1 MIDFT
6 NDTHPIY
13 NNILSI
19 MKNLNCHETY
29 LDKSKEGG
37 GGSYLVS
44 LRLNI
49 LKRQLPKKL
58 WDGYG
63 AANVNE
69 IWLSYI
75 YSLHLLYSKCS
86 ADMSLI

>member
-1 MIDFT
+1 MIYFT
-6 NDTHPIY
+6 YDTHPIY
-13 NNILSI
+13 NHTLSI
-19 MKNLNCHETY
+19 MNNINCHERR
-29 LDKSKEGG
+29 LGKSKEGV

-63 AANVNE
+63 AANLNE
-69 IWLSYI
+69 IWLNYI

>member
-1 MIDFT
+1 MIYFT
-6 NDTHPIY
+6 YDTHPIY
-13 NNILSI
+13 NHTLSI
-19 MKNLNCHETY
+19 MNNINCHERR
-29 LDKSKEGG
+29 LGKSKEGV

-69 IWLSYI
+69 IRLLITFTLCI
-75 YSLHLLYSKCS
+75 YFTVS
-86 ADMSLI
+86 AVPTCP

>member
-6 NDTHPIY
+6 YDTHPIY

-69 IWLSYI
+69 IRL
-75 YSLHLLYSKCS
+75 LHLLFACTLQLTCS
-86 ADMSLI
+86 

>member
-1 MIDFT
+1 
-6 NDTHPIY
+6 
-13 NNILSI
+13 
-19 MKNLNCHETY
+19 MKNLNCISHETC
-29 LDKSKEGG
+29 LGKSKEGG

-69 IWLSYI
+69 IRL
-75 YSLHLLYSKCS
+75 LHLLFAFTLQYVS
-86 ADMSLI
+86 AVPTCP

>member
-1 MIDFT
+1 
-6 NDTHPIY
+6 
-13 NNILSI
+13 
-19 MKNLNCHETY
+19 MKNLNCISHETC
-29 LDKSKEGG
+29 LGKSKEGG
-37 GGSYLVS
+37 VGSYLVS

-69 IWLSYI
+69 IWLLHL